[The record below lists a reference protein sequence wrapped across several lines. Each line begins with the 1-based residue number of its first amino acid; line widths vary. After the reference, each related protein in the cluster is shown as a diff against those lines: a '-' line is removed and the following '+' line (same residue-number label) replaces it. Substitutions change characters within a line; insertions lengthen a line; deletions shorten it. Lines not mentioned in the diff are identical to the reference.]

1 MIDTVIFDLGKVLV
15 EYDWESYLKQF
26 CFDEKTFQVLADAI
40 FLSEAWSLGIR
51 VLLHQKNGCSASFKM
66 HRIMRRRCGK
76 YLKDLRAAYINSL
89 TQIVSSLIF
98 VKKGAGSIIFP
109 IIRKDYMK

>member
-40 FLSEAWSLGIR
+40 FLSEAWILGDQGA
-51 VLLHQKNGCSASFKM
+51 VTPEEWLHLPRYSDWMSSE
-66 HRIMRRRCGK
+66 RRP
-76 YLKDLRAAYINSL
+76 YTSPL
-89 TQIVSSLIF
+89 SSRYN
-98 VKKGAGSIIFP
+98 FP
-109 IIRKDYMK
+109 SQSE

>member
-1 MIDTVIFDLGKVLV
+1 MTGNLI
-15 EYDWESYLKQF
+15 LKQF

-40 FLSEAWSLGIR
+40 FLSEAGSLGTR
-51 VLLHQKNGCSASFKM
+51 VLLHQKNGCSAFFKM
-66 HRIMRRRCGK
+66 HRIMRRKCGK

-98 VKKGAGSIIFP
+98 VKKGAGSIIFSNYSEGLYEMTKEELG
-109 IIRKDYMK
+109 IYQ

>member
-40 FLSEAWSLGIR
+40 FLSEAWILGDQGAVTPEEWLQCFLQNAPHNEKEVR
-51 VLLHQKNGCSASFKM
+51 QVFEGLH
-66 HRIMRRRCGK
+66 
-76 YLKDLRAAYINSL
+76 
-89 TQIVSSLIF
+89 T
-98 VKKGAGSIIFP
+98 
-109 IIRKDYMK
+109 

>member
-40 FLSEAWSLGIR
+40 F
-51 VLLHQKNGCSASFKM
+51 FKM
-66 HRIMRRRCGK
+66 HRIMRRKCGK